1 MKKKKTILTVI
12 LTVTLLSL
20 FVVTSCA
27 KKSLVQTEKVP
38 KRTKVGEEVIVERSD
53 SRVPKWAFA
62 PEFDIVKEKGQKFV
76 YVISDISDKDRR
88 AAERIAEGDLK
99 KRVAEGIKTLVN
111 SQFVEALSGT
121 NETFSQS
128 FESYVATVS
137 DNVAIVGLQVTDTYW
152 EKVQRTKSK
161 DEMEY
166 FYRIVKRA
174 RMPYE
179 NYVSARDKAW
189 EDFVVKAETD
199 EEREELNKLIASMK
213 QTDDM

>member
-1 MKKKKTILTVI
+1 MKK
-12 LTVTLLSL
+12 SW
-20 FVVTSCA
+20 
-27 KKSLVQTEKVP
+27 
-38 KRTKVGEEVIVERSD
+38 EVIFNEKEKNHTDGNTDVNIVEPFYRD
-53 SRVPKWAFA
+53 ILCEKWAFA
-62 PEFDIVKEKGQKFV
+62 SEFDIVQEKGQKFV

-128 FESYVATVS
+128 FESYVATVT

-152 EKVQRTKSK
+152 EKVQRKKSK
-161 DEMEY
+161 DEVEY

-189 EDFVVKAETD
+189 EDLVVKAETD
-199 EEREELNKLIASMK
+199 EEREELNKLIAGMK

>member
-1 MKKKKTILTVI
+1 MKKKTTTMTVI
-12 LTVTLLSL
+12 LTVSLLSL

-27 KKSLVQTEKVP
+27 KKSLVKTEKP
-38 KRTKVGEEVIVERSD
+38 PRRTRVGEEVIVERSD
-53 SRVPKWAFA
+53 SKVPRWAFA
-62 PEFDIVKEKGQKFV
+62 PEFDIVREKGQKFI
-76 YVISDISDKDRR
+76 YVKSDISDKDRR
-88 AAERIAEGDLK
+88 AAERIAEGDLR

-111 SQFVEALSGT
+111 SQFVEAMSGT
-121 NETFSQS
+121 EETFSQS
-128 FESYVATVS
+128 FESYVATVA

-161 DEMEY
+161 DEVEY
-166 FYRIVKRA
+166 IYRIVKRA
-174 RMPYE
+174 RMPYG

-213 QTDDM
+213 QADNM